1 MVNIKAQKGLKVGIP
16 NISKKVVTAK
26 KVNRANNLPSTKQE
40 YFSVAETING
50 RVAMIA
56 WDFGVLKDWCTG
68 QSIEQQ
74 FDSSL
79 PEITFISLL
88 LTFAS
93 FITLKDP
100 DREDGP
106 IWKKESELI
115 NGRAAMVGI
124 SILTLYQIMH
134 SQH

>member
-1 MVNIKAQKGLKVGIP
+1 MVNTVKNGKVLKVGIP
-16 NISKKVVTAK
+16 NISKKVTTK
-26 KVNRANNLPSTKQE
+26 KVNRNNLPTTRQE
-40 YFSVAETING
+40 YLSVAETING

-68 QSIEQQ
+68 QTIEQQ

-79 PEITFISLL
+79 PEITVISLL

-134 SQH
+134 SYY